1 MGGRSKYRGSQFLPF
16 CEEIPKVTSGRSVW
30 TRPFQAKFFSQSS
43 KTSINI
49 PPYAEKTKA
58 ATSSPRRRFP
68 SATVRLREDETFSL
82 ILVGRHCTS
91 ISLTMLAL
99 KQI

>member
-1 MGGRSKYRGSQFLPF
+1 MDAVGSFLKFDFGDQTVARLTSREPDRGLLGRGQKPQLTFRRMR
-16 CEEIPKVTSGRSVW
+16 K
-30 TRPFQAKFFSQSS
+30 
-43 KTSINI
+43 
-49 PPYAEKTKA
+49 KTKA